1 MYIVEI
7 TQKCEQDLRMKV
19 KAGSISQDELSVIR
33 GWIQELEVLGPEYI
47 ESCGYWNDHG
57 LTRIRAGERSS
68 SFSSSGRI
76 IYRIEKKKVVIKILK
91 ITPTH
96 DY

>member
-7 TQKCEQDLRMKV
+7 TPKCEQKLRIQV
-19 KAGSISQDELSVIR
+19 KAGCISQAELFVVR
-33 GWIQELEVLGPEYI
+33 GWVQEMEVLGPECI
-47 ESCGYWNDHG
+47 ESCGYWNDHA
-57 LTRIRAGERSS
+57 LTRVRAGERSS

>member
-1 MYIVEI
+1 M
-7 TQKCEQDLRMKV
+7 TPKCEQNLRMQV

-33 GWIQELEVLGPEYI
+33 GWVREMEVFGPEYI
-47 ESCGYWNDHG
+47 ESCEYWNDHG
-57 LTRIRAGERSS
+57 LTRVRAGERSS